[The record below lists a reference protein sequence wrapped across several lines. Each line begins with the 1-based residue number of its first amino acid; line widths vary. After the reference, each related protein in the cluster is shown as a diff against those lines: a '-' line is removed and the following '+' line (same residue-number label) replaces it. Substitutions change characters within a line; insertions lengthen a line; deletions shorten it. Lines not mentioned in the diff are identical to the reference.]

1 MKLVKRILAVVLSL
15 CVVLALSACAGKPR
29 KPSAE
34 DAEKHVRAALD
45 LMCTGDFDHSVHL
58 AEEDELKTTAEP
70 FAKSCRPCFPG
81 QDTRWARQLRRRTV
95 SMSRL

>member
-1 MKLVKRILAVVLSL
+1 MKLVKRILTVVLSL
-15 CVVLALSACAGKPR
+15 CVLSALSACAGQPR

-58 AEEDELKTTAEP
+58 AEEDELKTTAEAAVDEAMDDL
-70 FAKSCRPCFPG
+70 FS
-81 QDTRWARQLRRRTV
+81 QMDLREDV
-95 SMSRL
+95 L